1 MKQTEYRLATD
12 SMRPSACLGDMAN
25 PAQSKLTPPPQ
36 SPQVTWLVVCFLNGL
51 MANWKKKG
59 AILASDNL

>member
-1 MKQTEYRLATD
+1 
-12 SMRPSACLGDMAN
+12 MAN